1 MHEKAE
7 KTELWVKRNLG
18 TMANGNNVF
27 GNQNKMP
34 KSQGCHTW
42 EQPFRKDYRD
52 KKIHFPKCHYTL
64 RLHGMLHWPQ
74 CRRQTLPVHSSLIL
88 LTEERMIFTVIANE
102 ISQNLVMN
110 EGLSNG
116 SP

>member
-18 TMANGNNVF
+18 TVANGNNVF

-42 EQPFRKDYRD
+42 E
-52 KKIHFPKCHYTL
+52 
-64 RLHGMLHWPQ
+64 
-74 CRRQTLPVHSSLIL
+74 
-88 LTEERMIFTVIANE
+88 
-102 ISQNLVMN
+102 
-110 EGLSNG
+110 
-116 SP
+116 